1 MHVFFSWRQ
10 HGQKIFKNP
19 NLWEVFLICK
29 IVGVASGMI
38 RDPNRPYSVIYYV
51 LSVEGARGHGG
62 TGGALGELSEHW
74 VREGGTLCSKVVV
87 LKKTLMYKS

>member
-1 MHVFFSWRQ
+1 MFFFSWRQ
-10 HGQKIFKNP
+10 LGQKIFKNP

-51 LSVEGARGHGG
+51 LSVEGAPGHW
-62 TGGALGELSEHW
+62 GELSEHW